1 MVLLLFGAPG
11 CGKGTQAERIA
22 EMYHIPAIST
32 GELLRAE
39 VQAGSDLGKRVQ
51 EVIAS
56 GAFVSDD
63 LVSEILLQRMQRQD
77 CRGGF
82 LLDGYPRT
90 LEQAKTLDRFFAR
103 NGIAPIALHIDVP
116 EDTIAARITAR
127 RQCPKCHHIYN
138 LISQRPIQPNLC
150 DIDGT
155 LLVTRPDDKEDVIRA
170 RLRAYHELTGPA
182 IDYFKRSV
190 YFRIDGSQ
198 VPELVFEEIK
208 SALQGAAIAQV

>member
-1 MVLLLFGAPG
+1 
-11 CGKGTQAERIA
+11 
-22 EMYHIPAIST
+22 MYHVPAIST

-39 VQAGSDLGKRVQ
+39 VRAGSALGKRVQ
-51 EVIAS
+51 AVIAS
-56 GAFVSDD
+56 GAFVSDH
-63 LVSEILLQRMQRQD
+63 LVTEILLQRIQRSD

-90 LEQAKTLDRFFAR
+90 LEQATTLDRYFVRA
-103 NGIAPIALHIDVP
+103 GISPVALHIDVP
-116 EDTIAARITAR
+116 EDTITARITAR
-127 RQCPKCHHIYN
+127 RQCPMCHHIYN

-170 RLRAYHELTGPA
+170 RLRTYHELTGPA
-182 IDYFKRSV
+182 IDYYKSRV
-190 YFRIDGSQ
+190 YFRIDGSA

-208 SALQGAAIAQV
+208 TTLQGAAIAHV